1 LTEPADDP
9 FPPATLA
16 VVGDVHGHL
25 QLALCMLARWQVE
38 LGTRFDCVL
47 LCGDV
52 GAFSDGSQL
61 DNATVRHAKANP
73 CELEFLT
80 QWSASP
86 PPPWLA
92 HVFLPRDG
100 GQGLG
105 LECPVVM
112 VHGNH
117 EGFAHLETLPR
128 GRRPVLPVQASD
140 LPAVDTD
147 GYIRLLPSGWTMA
160 TPGGCVV
167 AGVGGM
173 ERGQR
178 RSQYHEM
185 AYIDDAAVEALCD
198 GPSVDVLVTHQGPA
212 ALQGDL
218 GSPTL
223 DLLLNRGL
231 ARAWFHGH
239 ATPNPA
245 IVRAGPGGGCT
256 VVPLGDVA
264 FGSRGH
270 RAEDPGL
277 DGWSHARVT
286 DDAVHVVREAP
297 PFWRD
302 YRRGKWKALPE
313 GLVCPDLVPF
323 VPRP

>member
-1 LTEPADDP
+1 
-9 FPPATLA
+9 
-16 VVGDVHGHL
+16 
-25 QLALCMLARWQVE
+25 MLARWQVE
-38 LGTRFDCVL
+38 LGIRFDCVL

-52 GAFSDGSQL
+52 GTFTDGSQL
-61 DNATVRHAKANP
+61 DNATVRHARANP

-80 QWSASP
+80 QWSAQP
-86 PPPWLA
+86 PAPWLA
-92 HVFLPRDG
+92 HLFLPREG

-117 EGFAHLETLPR
+117 EGFAHLETLR
-128 GRRPVLPVQASD
+128 GRRRPRR
-140 LPAVDTD
+140 AVDVGELPTVDAD
-147 GYIRLLPSGWTMA
+147 GYVRYLPSGWTTV
-160 TPGGCVV
+160 TPAGCAV

-178 RSQYHEM
+178 SAQYHPM

-198 GPSVDVLVTHQGPA
+198 GPPVDVLVTHQGPA
-212 ALQGDL
+212 ATQGNL

-223 DLLLNRGL
+223 DLLLDRGV

-239 ATPNPA
+239 AIPNPEV
-245 IVRAGPGGGCT
+245 VRAGPADACT

-264 FGSRGH
+264 FGGRGV

-277 DGWSHARVT
+277 DGWSYARVSP
-286 DDAVHVVREAP
+286 DAVDVARETPA
-297 PFWRD
+297 FWRD
-302 YRRGKWKALPE
+302 YRRGKWKTLPD
-313 GLVCPDLVPF
+313 GRLVCPDLVPF
-323 VPRP
+323 IPPG